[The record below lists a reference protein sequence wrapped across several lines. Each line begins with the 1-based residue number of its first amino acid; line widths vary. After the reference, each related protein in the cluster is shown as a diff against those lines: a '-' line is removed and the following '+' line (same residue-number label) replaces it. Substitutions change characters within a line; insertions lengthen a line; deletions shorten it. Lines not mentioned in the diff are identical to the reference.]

1 MRRAVASAAP
11 GRERL
16 ESPANAPASGGSIL
30 IVDCDADTRT
40 SLVHALGRLHRPLA
54 EAASGEEAI
63 EAAELERPAAV
74 ITEVLLPGISG
85 YELCSALKDR
95 YGGGMPVVFVS
106 GRRTHPA
113 DRVAG
118 LMIGADD
125 YLVKP
130 VHPDEL
136 LVRVRH
142 LVDRVPAGSVA
153 RARLTLREQE
163 VLELLSDGL
172 HQAEIAARLVI
183 TPRTVAKHVEHILRK
198 LGVHT
203 RAQAVAVALR
213 DQRPGLELRR

>member
-1 MRRAVASAAP
+1 
-11 GRERL
+11 
-16 ESPANAPASGGSIL
+16 
-30 IVDCDADTRT
+30 
-40 SLVHALGRLHRPLA
+40 
-54 EAASGEEAI
+54 
-63 EAAELERPAAV
+63 
-74 ITEVLLPGISG
+74 
-85 YELCSALKDR
+85 
-95 YGGGMPVVFVS
+95 MPVVFVS